1 MTAKIRLSA
10 TSEESNNW
18 VTFFKALE
26 SASVIRLL
34 EISDNYSNR
43 GNSQYQ
49 RVYLEADLLVDIEAV
64 GNRLDV
70 RPLPSD
76 PTWVLT
82 PYQIYPQCP
91 IAHC

>member
-1 MTAKIRLSA
+1 MTAKIQLSA
-10 TSEESNNW
+10 TSEEITNW

-34 EISDNYSNR
+34 EISDNYLDR

-49 RVYLEADLLVDIEAV
+49 RVCLEAKLLVDIEAV

-70 RPLPSD
+70 RLLPSD
-76 PTWVLT
+76 ST
-82 PYQIYPQCP
+82 
-91 IAHC
+91 